1 MYIYANSNTGEFL
14 GFAPR
19 GRGRIAENH
28 EEIGT
33 AGLRM
38 YLGVV
43 PDGTTLPVS
52 VTEYKKFTVPFSG
65 CAEASETEDG
75 RNWLN
80 NFYKSTLIAL
90 SQTLAAIGDS
100 ASSATVDAI
109 REAAG
114 DLLFTENSNN
124 LPDMFNRVIAQFQ
137 KVNDAISTGT
147 VPKKEKMAEKT
158 APAVEPAATEEH
170 APEPAVVA
178 ENETNDVG
186 GVFFP
191 QKDETYVV
199 KPQIEGLLGILTEAA
214 KKCPQN
220 VNLIGPHGCGK
231 TELAI
236 QFAART
242 ERPMLIMD
250 CANLREARD
259 WFGYKTAKDGTVYWH
274 ESQFVR
280 AVEAGNH
287 VILLD
292 ELNRANPSL
301 LNTLMPLLDGRR
313 FTYLEEKG
321 SKIRVGA
328 GTVFFA
334 TMNEGAGYTGTS
346 ALDRAVRDR
355 FPRAVELQYLEERDE
370 IQLLVK
376 RTNVEKTI
384 ARRLVQMANKVR
396 QSAVGMSAELSES
409 ISTRQLIA
417 AAHDFVLGG
426 VDTLEFTIT
435 NHFSADG
442 DADSER
448 GKVQSIIQGK
458 FGDIIA
464 ANAVE
469 AAEPVKSEAEM
480 AELPSA

>member
-1 MYIYANSNTGEFL
+1 MYIYANSNTGDFL

-28 EEIGT
+28 KEIGT
-33 AGLRM
+33 ADLRM

-43 PDGTTLPVS
+43 PDGATLPAS
-52 VTEYKKFTVPFSG
+52 VTEYKKLAVPFSG
-65 CAEASETEDG
+65 CAKASETEYG

-114 DLLFTENSNN
+114 GLLFTENSNN

-178 ENETNDVG
+178 ENETDDVG

-199 KPQIEGLLGILTEAA
+199 KPQIEKLLDILTEAA

-242 ERPMLIMD
+242 ARPMLIMD

-321 SKIRVGA
+321 AKIQVGA

-376 RTNVEKTI
+376 RTNVEKAI